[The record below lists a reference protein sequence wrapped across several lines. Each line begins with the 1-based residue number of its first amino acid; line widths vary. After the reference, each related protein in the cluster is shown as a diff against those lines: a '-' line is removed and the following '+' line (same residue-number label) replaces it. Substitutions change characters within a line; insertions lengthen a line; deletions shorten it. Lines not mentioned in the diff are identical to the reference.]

1 MAKRIL
7 QIVET
12 AYRATLEE
20 QDDPVLWLAQSLRN
34 GGADVHVLL
43 KGNAVNYAVRGQDAA
58 GLVFG
63 DKPQTQ
69 PPRLDRDLGRLVE
82 KGATVYLVEEDL
94 AARGIQR
101 GELLEGITQVSSTTL
116 PTLFGTFEHV
126 WHW

>member
-34 GGADVHVLL
+34 GGGDVHVLL

-58 GLVFG
+58 GLSFG
-63 DKPQTQ
+63 GRKQTQ
-69 PPRLDRDLGRLVE
+69 PPRIDRDLERLAE
-82 KGATVYLVEEDL
+82 KGATVYIALEDL
-94 AARGIQR
+94 APRGILR
-101 GELLEGITQVSSTTL
+101 DDLLEAVTPISTTSL
-116 PTLFGTFEHV
+116 PAFLGSFDQV

>member
-43 KGNAVNYAVRGQDAA
+43 KGNAVNYAVRGQDPS

-63 DKPQTQ
+63 DRAQTQ
-69 PPRLDRDLGRLVE
+69 PPHLERDLGRLVE

-94 AARGIQR
+94 NARGIQR
-101 GELLEGITQVSSTTL
+101 SELVEGITQISATTL
-116 PTLFGTFEHV
+116 PSLFGTFEHV